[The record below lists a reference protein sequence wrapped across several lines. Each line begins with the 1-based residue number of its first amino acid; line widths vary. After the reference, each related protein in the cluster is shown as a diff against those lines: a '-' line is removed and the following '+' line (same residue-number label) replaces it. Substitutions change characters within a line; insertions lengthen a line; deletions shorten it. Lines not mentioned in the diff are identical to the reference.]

1 MIRTFTQHDLI
12 RFLYRET
19 TAEESR
25 DIERMIQI
33 DPSLQQEFKLLA
45 ETVAALDEAMLTP
58 SFIHSAENEAGR
70 IEA

>member
-25 DIERMIQI
+25 DIERMIHV
-33 DPSLQQEFKLLA
+33 DPSLQHELKLLA
-45 ETVAALDEAMLTP
+45 ETISVLDDALLSP

>member
-1 MIRTFTQHDLI
+1 MIRTFTQNDLI

-25 DIERMIQI
+25 EIERLIAA
-33 DPSLQQEFKLLA
+33 DTNLQKELKLLA
-45 ETVAALDEAMLTP
+45 ETLAMLDRAMLTP
-58 SFIHSAENEAGR
+58 SLIHSARNESGR

>member
-25 DIERMIQI
+25 DIERLIAA
-33 DPSLQQEFKLLA
+33 DPDLQKELKLLG
-45 ETVAALDEAMLTP
+45 ETLAALDNAMLSP
-58 SFIHSAENEAGR
+58 AMIHSARNESGK

>member
-25 DIERMIQI
+25 DIERMIHV
-33 DPSLQQEFKLLA
+33 DPSLQRELKLLA
-45 ETVAALDEAMLTP
+45 ETISALDDALLSP
-58 SFIHSAENEAGR
+58 SFIHSAENETGR